1 MEIFD
6 KDYSE
11 CNSDCSPIFKRHKD
25 TSTLLSTF
33 FQRGDE
39 QMIKLLAPMLLE
51 STSVLAAREIIM
63 SDMFAILEQE
73 EMLKDF
79 QVFFTN
85 DGQDDDFLPKFQMC
99 EPSC

>member
-1 MEIFD
+1 
-6 KDYSE
+6 
-11 CNSDCSPIFKRHKD
+11 
-25 TSTLLSTF
+25 
-33 FQRGDE
+33 
-39 QMIKLLAPMLLE
+39 MLLE